1 MKTHVKTVSMLQTAK
16 LKAAAEREMKAVH
29 EAINQ
34 QTSMCQGESQ
44 SADSATAPLRAR
56 LNRAIEVMQE
66 GLIERDTEVRSSTI
80 IQAVNNSLSGNNVT
94 EALGCYL
101 PILDRQPIGT

>member
-1 MKTHVKTVSMLQTAK
+1 MLQTAK
-16 LKAAAEREMKAVH
+16 LKAAAEREMKAVN

-34 QTSMCQGESQ
+34 QTNTPQDGSQ

-66 GLIERDTEVRSSTI
+66 GLIERDTEVRFI
-80 IQAVNNSLSGNNVT
+80 HALHCSLSIYNDS
-94 EALGCYL
+94 EALGYYL
-101 PILDRQPIGT
+101 PIFTSSTLVLDDGCFQSG

>member
-1 MKTHVKTVSMLQTAK
+1 MLQTAN
-16 LKAAAEREMKAVH
+16 LKAAEREMKAVN

-34 QTSMCQGESQ
+34 QTSTPQGGSE

-80 IQAVNNSLSGNNVT
+80 IHALHCSLSVYNVS
-94 EALGCYL
+94 EALGCCL
-101 PILDRQPIGT
+101 PIFDRQHIGT

>member
-1 MKTHVKTVSMLQTAK
+1 MLQTAN
-16 LKAAAEREMKAVH
+16 LKAAAEREMKAVN

-34 QTSMCQGESQ
+34 QTRTPQGGPQ

-66 GLIERDTEVRSSTI
+66 GLIERDTEVRSPSI
-80 IQAVNNSLSGNNVT
+80 IEALHRSLSLYDVS
-94 EALGCYL
+94 EAFCCYL
-101 PILDRQPIGT
+101 PNFDRQPIGT

>member
-1 MKTHVKTVSMLQTAK
+1 MLQTAK

-34 QTSMCQGESQ
+34 QTSMRQGESQ

-80 IQAVNNSLSGNNVT
+80 SSRQSTIACLVTMSQKHLVAIYQFLTGSPLVLDNGCCQSG
-94 EALGCYL
+94 
-101 PILDRQPIGT
+101 

>member
-1 MKTHVKTVSMLQTAK
+1 
-16 LKAAAEREMKAVH
+16 MKAVN

-34 QTSMCQGESQ
+34 QTSAAPGGPQ

-80 IQAVNNSLSGNNVT
+80 T
-94 EALGCYL
+94 EALHRSLSVYNVSKGL
-101 PILDRQPIGT
+101 PCTKFSPAAHWN